1 MIISR
6 SIILLIIS
14 WSVYLINAVQTK
26 SYFIYI
32 SLNSTILIIC
42 FILAIFIGS
51 VVFNLN
57 NYSNK
62 YKLNFSN
69 YKSLLV
75 RNEIFNFS
83 LVGYFSILLIIFLR
97 KISFYF
103 FYDVEIGRAMLFSP
117 TSKESHFFSVIYVFL
132 IFSKSIFS
140 TFLSFFFIKFLF
152 QKKYF
157 KIILITIGVIFET
170 FIFFS
175 KGPLIS
181 ILFLLTLYIFLL
193 KLQKPNIKFFL
204 KLFSFIFIIIL
215 LIYIA
220 EINRGNNLILIIK
233 EYLLISPTLL
243 SSVVDNTLQV
253 FYNKWSFDNIFIIFS
268 GLDYLVTILIRGFGI
283 PIQTNGYE
291 FIKFLNY
298 SHVVSSDITNYTFI
312 ARNTFYTILLE
323 PYLSFGFFGVIFLGL
338 AAGFFIS
345 KHEYIYTKYNCE
357 YSLFCLQFF
366 VGVVAYGIFG
376 SAFSTVTFW
385 LVFFVLIFF
394 KSFIFSK
401 NSNS

>member
-6 SIILLIIS
+6 SIILLILI
-14 WSVYLINAVQTK
+14 WSVYLINALQTK
-26 SYFIYI
+26 DYLIYI

-42 FILAIFIGS
+42 FILSIFIGS

-57 NYSNK
+57 NYSNN
-62 YKLNFSN
+62 YKLNLSN

-97 KISFYF
+97 KILFF
-103 FYDVEIGRAMLFSP
+103 FYDIELSRPHFFSP
-117 TSKESHFFSVIYVFL
+117 TSKEPHFFSVIYVFL

-152 QKKYF
+152 QKNYF
-157 KIILITIGVIFET
+157 KIILIVAGVIFET

-175 KGPLIS
+175 KGLLIN

-193 KLQKPNIKFFL
+193 KLEKLNIKFFL
-204 KLFSFIFIIIL
+204 KLFLFIFIIIL
-215 LIYIA
+215 LIYIV
-220 EINRGNNLILIIK
+220 EINRDNNLILSIK
-233 EYLLISPTLL
+233 EYLLISPILL

-268 GLDYLVTILIRGFGI
+268 GLDYLVTILLRGFGFS
-283 PIQTNGYE
+283 IQTYGYE
-291 FIKFLNY
+291 IIKFLDLAQ
-298 SHVVSSDITNYTFI
+298 VVSSNSNGFI
-312 ARNTFYTILLE
+312 MRNTFYSILLE
-323 PYLSFGFFGVIFLGL
+323 PYLSFGFWGVIILGF
-338 AAGFFIS
+338 AAGYIIS
-345 KHEYIYTKYNCE
+345 KYEYTYTNYNCD
-357 YSLFCLQFF
+357 YSLFYLQFF
-366 VGVVAYGIFG
+366 VGCIFFGIFG

-385 LVFFVLIFF
+385 LVLFVVIFF

-401 NSNS
+401 NFNS

>member
-6 SIILLIIS
+6 SIILLIII
-14 WSVYLINAVQTK
+14 WSVYLINALQTNG
-26 SYFIYI
+26 YFIYI

-97 KISFYF
+97 KIFFYF
-103 FYDVEIGRAMLFSP
+103 FYDIELGRSQLFSP
-117 TSKESHFFSVIYVFL
+117 ISRDPHFFSVIYVFL

-157 KIILITIGVIFET
+157 KIILITTGVIFET
-170 FIFFS
+170 FIFSS
-175 KGPLIS
+175 KGLLIS

-193 KLQKPNIKFFL
+193 KLEKPNIKLFL
-204 KLFSFIFIIIL
+204 KLFSYIFVVVLII
-215 LIYIA
+215 YMV
-220 EINRGNNLILIIK
+220 EINRGNNLILTIK
-233 EYLLISPTLL
+233 EYLLISPALL

-268 GLDYLVTILIRGFGI
+268 GLDYLITVLLRGFGFS
-283 PIQTNGYE
+283 IQTYGYE
-291 FIKFLNY
+291 IIKFLDLAQ
-298 SHVVSSDITNYTFI
+298 VVSSDSTNHGFLM
-312 ARNTFYTILLE
+312 RNTFYSILLE
-323 PYLSFGFFGVIFLGL
+323 PYLSFGFWGVIILGFVV
-338 AAGFFIS
+338 GYIIS
-345 KHEYIYTKYNCE
+345 KYEYTYTKYNCD
-357 YSLFCLQFF
+357 YSLFYVQFF
-366 VGVVAYGIFG
+366 VGCIFFGIFG

-385 LVFFVLIFF
+385 LVLFVVIFF

-401 NSNS
+401 NSNI

>member
-6 SIILLIIS
+6 SIILLIII
-14 WSVYLINAVQTK
+14 WSVYLINALQTND
-26 SYFIYI
+26 YFIYI

-62 YKLNFSN
+62 YKLNVSN
-69 YKSLLV
+69 YKPLLV

-97 KISFYF
+97 KIFFYF
-103 FYDVEIGRAMLFSP
+103 FYDIELGRSQLFSP
-117 TSKESHFFSVIYVFL
+117 ISRDPHFFSVIYVFL

-157 KIILITIGVIFET
+157 KIILITTGVIFET
-170 FIFFS
+170 FIFSS
-175 KGPLIS
+175 KGLLIS

-193 KLQKPNIKFFL
+193 KLEKPNIKLFL
-204 KLFSFIFIIIL
+204 KLFSYIFVVVLII
-215 LIYIA
+215 YMV
-220 EINRGNNLILIIK
+220 EINRGNNLILTIK
-233 EYLLISPTLL
+233 EYLLISPALL

-268 GLDYLVTILIRGFGI
+268 GLDYLITVLLRGFGFS
-283 PIQTNGYE
+283 IQTYGYE
-291 FIKFLNY
+291 IIKFLDLAQ
-298 SHVVSSDITNYTFI
+298 VVSSDSINHGFLM
-312 ARNTFYTILLE
+312 RNTFYSILLE
-323 PYLSFGFFGVIFLGL
+323 PYLSFGFWGVIILGF
-338 AAGFFIS
+338 AVGYIIS
-345 KHEYIYTKYNCE
+345 KYEYTYTKYNCD
-357 YSLFCLQFF
+357 YSLFYVQFF
-366 VGVVAYGIFG
+366 VGCIFFGIFG

-385 LVFFVLIFF
+385 LVLFVVIFF

>member
-6 SIILLIIS
+6 SIILLIII
-14 WSVYLINAVQTK
+14 WSVYLINAQQTND
-26 SYFIYI
+26 YFIYI
-32 SLNSTILIIC
+32 SINSTILIIC

-62 YKLNFSN
+62 YKLNSSN

-75 RNEIFNFS
+75 RNEIFNLS

-97 KISFYF
+97 KILFF
-103 FYDVEIGRAMLFSP
+103 FYDIELARPHFFST
-117 TSKESHFFSVIYVFL
+117 TSKEPHFFSVIYVFL

-152 QKKYF
+152 QKNYF
-157 KIILITIGVIFET
+157 KIILITAGVIFET

-175 KGPLIS
+175 KGLLIN

-193 KLQKPNIKFFL
+193 KLEKLNIKFFL
-204 KLFSFIFIIIL
+204 KLFSFIFITIL
-215 LIYIA
+215 LIYIV
-220 EINRGNNLILIIK
+220 EINRGSNLILTIK
-233 EYLLISPTLL
+233 EYLLISPVLL

-268 GLDYLVTILIRGFGI
+268 GLDYLVTILLRGFGFS
-283 PIQTNGYE
+283 IQTFGYE
-291 FIKFLNY
+291 IVKFLDLAQ
-298 SHVVSSDITNYTFI
+298 VVSSDNNGFI
-312 ARNTFYTILLE
+312 LRNTFYSILLE
-323 PYLSFGFFGVIFLGL
+323 PYLSFGFWGVIILGF
-338 AAGFFIS
+338 AAGYIIS
-345 KHEYIYTKYNCE
+345 KYEYIYTKYNCD
-357 YSLFCLQFF
+357 YSLFYLQFF
-366 VGVVAYGIFG
+366 VGCIFFGIFG
-376 SAFSTVTFW
+376 SAFSTVIFW
-385 LVFFVLIFF
+385 LVLFVVIFF

-401 NSNS
+401 NSNSY

>member
-6 SIILLIIS
+6 SIILLVIS

-62 YKLNFSN
+62 DKLNLSN
-69 YKSLLV
+69 YKSLLI

-97 KISFYF
+97 KIFFYF
-103 FYDVEIGRAMLFSP
+103 FYDIELGRSQLFSP
-117 TSKESHFFSVIYVFL
+117 ISRDPHFFSVIYVFL

-170 FIFFS
+170 FIFLS
-175 KGPLIS
+175 KGLLIS

-193 KLQKPNIKFFL
+193 KLEKPNIKLFL
-204 KLFSFIFIIIL
+204 KLFSYIFIVVLII
-215 LIYIA
+215 YMV
-220 EINRGNNLILIIK
+220 EINRDNNLILTIK

-243 SSVVDNTLQV
+243 SSVVDNTFQV

-268 GLDYLVTILIRGFGI
+268 GLDYLITVLLRGFGFS
-283 PIQTNGYE
+283 IQTYGYE
-291 FIKFLNY
+291 IIKFLDIDQ
-298 SHVVSSDITNYTFI
+298 VVSLDTINHGFLI
-312 ARNTFYTILLE
+312 RNTFYSILLE
-323 PYLSFGFFGVIFLGL
+323 PYLSFGFWGVIILGFSV
-338 AAGFFIS
+338 GYIIS
-345 KHEYIYTKYNCE
+345 KYEYTYTKYNCD
-357 YSLFCLQFF
+357 YSLFYLQFF
-366 VGVVAYGIFG
+366 VGCIFFGIFG

-385 LVFFVLIFF
+385 LVLFVVIFF